1 MFRGGPSLES
11 LTHFLEVAGR
21 HYTHIT
27 LESSQVEQNPNNH
40 ESDVPSGQPYISPL
54 SFSEADT
61 AWEKA
66 ASILGNGQI
75 VHGIVT
81 GWNRGGLLVR
91 WDKLQGFVPASQLK
105 EVPLVEDSESRD
117 EELARWVGEELQL
130 KVIELDRSRN
140 RLVFSERATI
150 WGPRDGERVLSEI
163 KAGEIREGQVSNLCE
178 FGAFVDL
185 GGVDGLIHI
194 SELSWGRVNHP
205 RELLDV
211 GQPVRVY
218 VISVDKSGQRIALSL
233 KRLHP
238 DPWTIVD
245 KKYHVGQVIDA
256 VITNVVDFG
265 AFARIE
271 EGLEGLIHISE
282 FPDAKLMHLTDLVQP
297 GQQVRV
303 CVLRIDSPNHRLGL
317 GIYVDTE
324 ENPMQSD
331 SQDAPLENNW
341 NASADLLY

>member
-11 LTHFLEVAGR
+11 LIRFVEVASR
-21 HYTHIT
+21 RYTHKPTEIP
-27 LESSQVEQNPNNH
+27 QNEPD
-40 ESDVPSGQPYISPL
+40 SRDPVPSTQYSSSSVQVTL
-54 SFSEADT
+54 SEIDAS
-61 AWEKA
+61 WEKA
-66 ASILGNGQI
+66 ARILANGEAVQ
-75 VHGIVT
+75 GIVT

-91 WDKLQGFVPASQLK
+91 WDKLQGFVPASQLR
-105 EVPLVEDSESRD
+105 EVPLVEDSAERD
-117 EELARWVGEELQL
+117 EELARWVGEELRL

-150 WGPRDGERVLSEI
+150 CGPKDGERVLAEI

-211 GQPVRVY
+211 GQRVQVY
-218 VISVDKSGQRIALSL
+218 VISVDKAGQRIALSL

-271 EGLEGLIHISE
+271 EGLEGLVHISE
-282 FPDAKLMHLTDLVQP
+282 FPEAKLVPLNEIVQP
-297 GQQVRV
+297 GQRVRV
-303 CVLRIDSPNHRLGL
+303 RVLRIDSANHRLGL
-317 GIYVDTE
+317 GIHVDTE
-324 ENPMQSD
+324 ENSVPSD
-331 SQDAPLENNW
+331 SHESPLENNW
-341 NASADLLY
+341 NANTDLLY